1 VLAAEERVS
10 RRGVDAHST
19 SGDAADVLP
28 TGELVGLAKLT
39 ANWRS
44 VVGDAALTKAEKEE
58 RRTGQQKLL

>member
-1 VLAAEERVS
+1 
-10 RRGVDAHST
+10 VDAHST

-58 RRTGQQKLL
+58 RRTGQHKLL